1 MQKDVLTPCGRRH
14 SGRLNESDS
23 LLTLSSIALTQFKNY
38 SHRTFRFHSRIV
50 GITGRN
56 GSGKTNLL
64 DAIYY
69 LCFTKSYFSTAESQN
84 VQYTMNGFRLE
95 AQLRRH
101 AQDEKIVCTVKDGKK
116 DIALNDEPYDR
127 FSRHIGHFPAVM
139 IAPDDA
145 EIILG
150 GSEDRRKWLDGL
162 LSQLVPGYLDHLL
175 AYHKVLQQR
184 NSLLKTMAS
193 LIHSPDPLLDIFDE
207 QLVQHGTPV
216 YEARKAF
223 LPAFIDQVQERYDY
237 LAGSHETV
245 AFRYQ
250 SQLNEQPLAQLLAQS
265 RLRDKQVQRTTQ
277 GIHRDD
283 LLFLLDE
290 HPMKTSASQGQRKSF
305 LFALKLAQ
313 YEAIRAH
320 KRFPPILLLD
330 DVFEKLDQE
339 RVSRLIRLVLQ
350 PDYGQVFIT
359 DTHGERLREAFAA
372 CPDAIQLISMQEA

>member
-1 MQKDVLTPCGRRH
+1 M
-14 SGRLNESDS
+14 
-23 LLTLSSIALTQFKNY
+23 LSVSKISLTQFKNY
-38 SHRTFRFHSRIV
+38 SHRVFHFSKRIV

-69 LCFTKSYFSTAESQN
+69 LCFSKSYFSTAEHQN
-84 VQYTMNGFRLE
+84 VQYETNGFRLE
-95 AQLRRH
+95 ALLQRH
-101 AQDEKIVCTVKDGKK
+101 AKDEKVVCTMKEGKK
-116 DIALNDEPYDR
+116 EIALNDEAYER
-127 FSRHIGHFPAVM
+127 FSRHIGQFPAVM

-150 GSEDRRKWLDGL
+150 GSEGRRKWLDSL
-162 LSQLVPGYLDHLL
+162 LSQLQPGYLDHLI

-184 NSLLKTMAS
+184 NSLLKTMQPIDA
-193 LIHSPDPLLDIFDE
+193 LLDVFDE
-207 QLVQHGTPV
+207 QLVQHGIPV

-223 LPAFIDQVQERYDY
+223 LETFIGQVQDRYDY
-237 LAGSHETV
+237 LAGKHETV

-250 SQLNEQPLAQLLAQS
+250 SQLQEQGLASLLAGS
-265 RLRDKQVQRTTQ
+265 RLRDKQMQRTTQ

-290 HPMKTSASQGQRKSF
+290 HLMKNSASQGQRKSF

-320 KRFPPILLLD
+320 KQFPPILLLD

-339 RVSRLIRLVLQ
+339 RVSRLISLVQ
-350 PDYGQVFIT
+350 GPDYGQVFIT
-359 DTHGERLREAFAA
+359 DTHGDRLLQAFSDN
-372 CPDAIQLISMQEA
+372 PDAIQLISMQEV

>member
-1 MQKDVLTPCGRRH
+1 ML
-14 SGRLNESDS
+14 S
-23 LLTLSSIALTQFKNY
+23 LSQISLTQFKNY
-38 SHRTFRFHSRIV
+38 THRTLRFDRRIT

-69 LCFTKSYFSTAESQN
+69 LCFSKSYFSTAESQN
-84 VQYTMNGFRLE
+84 VRYDTNGFRLE
-95 AQLRRH
+95 GLFLRGGKE
-101 AQDEKIVCTVKDGKK
+101 EKVVCTVKEGKK
-116 DIALNDEPYDR
+116 EISLNGDSYEK
-127 FSRHIGHFPAVM
+127 FSRHIGQFPAVM

-150 GSEDRRKWLDGL
+150 GSEDRRRWLDAL
-162 LSQLVPGYLDHLL
+162 LSQLLPGYLDHLI

-184 NSLLKTMAS
+184 NSLLKNMPQMS
-193 LIHSPDPLLDIFDE
+193 HSPDPLLDVFDQ
-207 QLVQHGTPV
+207 QLVRHGVPV
-216 YEARKAF
+216 FEARKSF
-223 LPAFIDQVQERYDY
+223 LEGFIERVQDRYDY
-237 LAGSHETV
+237 LAGRHETV

-250 SQLNEQPLAQLLAQS
+250 SQLHEQSLEKLLSAN

-313 YEAIRAH
+313 FEAIREH
-320 KRFPPILLLD
+320 KGFPPILLLD

-339 RVSRLIRLVLQ
+339 RVTRLIALVQ
-350 PDYGQVFIT
+350 GPGYGQVFIT
-359 DTHGERLREAFAA
+359 DTHAARLREAFAGQ
-372 CPDAIQLISMQEA
+372 PEVLQLVEMQAEPLSADQAADQGDEE